1 MFFSKMEN
9 EKEGYKGLH
18 DLVMIVECIDAVLSR
33 VKSSFLS
40 FPSPFYVIH
49 NFEIHLLIDFKR

>member
-1 MFFSKMEN
+1 MEN

-33 VKSSFLS
+33 VKSSLS

-49 NFEIHLLIDFKR
+49 NFEIHLLIAFKR